1 MIQGGTH
8 QPNISHM
15 GFWVHDLHKITG
27 LMSYKYVK
35 KRENSAKNKKKCH
48 KIARMSRNRSGNSSL
63 FLQYFEINIV
73 KTNLNFLTDFHPYNS
88 SKQ

>member
-35 KRENSAKNKKKCH
+35 KRENAAKNKK
-48 KIARMSRNRSGNSSL
+48 MSQNRQN
-63 FLQYFEINIV
+63 V
-73 KTNLNFLTDFHPYNS
+73 
-88 SKQ
+88 SKSVGKFKFVFTIF